1 MEDYISKYGFTK
13 KTIQQENDE
22 QINFYIKGN
31 EESQK
36 PKPLFLYI
44 IGSGPC
50 SIFMKNN
57 KQIGSSIIFN
67 FKEITEKYQL
77 VVLTKPYIPFYIG
90 DNFQV
95 PQKYY
100 ETDSLDYQAKCNSLV
115 IDFLIDNK
123 LIDSSKIVVCGVSH
137 GSDVASQIAL
147 INKNVTHLAC
157 IAGNGL
163 LQTYNFINDVRKEYR
178 NGNMSESEAEKQTQ
192 YLFTKFQKIYANPT
206 SMKKWWGHTYK
217 YWFSFFKE
225 STLNRLLKL
234 KIPIFFAKGT
244 EDRSGCIEGT
254 DIIPIEFI
262 RHNKD
267 NLTYKSYWGVN
278 HMFQKNEEKQV
289 ESKHKTVTSDFWNW
303 LENNRNR

>member
-1 MEDYISKYGFTK
+1 MENYISKFGFTN
-13 KTIQQENDE
+13 KTIQQENNE
-22 QINFYIKGN
+22 PINYYIKGN
-31 EESQK
+31 EKAKKS
-36 PKPLFLYI
+36 KPLFLYI

-50 SIFMKNN
+50 SIMMQVKD
-57 KQIGSSIIFN
+57 KIGSSIIFD

-77 VVLTKPYIPFYIG
+77 VVLTKPFIPFYI
-90 DNFQV
+90 DDVFQI

-115 IDFLIDNK
+115 IDYLIDNE

-178 NGNMSESEAEKQTQ
+178 NGKISESEAEKQTQ
-192 YLFTKFQKIYANPT
+192 DLFKKFQKIYANPT
-206 SMKKWWGHTYK
+206 SQEKWWGHTFK
-217 YWFSFFKE
+217 YWYSFFKE
-225 STLNRLLKL
+225 STVSKLLKL
-234 KIPIFFAKGT
+234 SIPIFFAKGT
-244 EDRSGCIEGT
+244 EDESGCIEGS

-278 HMFQKNEEKQV
+278 HMFKKNEGKQI
-289 ESKHKTVTSDFWNW
+289 ESKYKIVTSDFWNW
-303 LENNRNR
+303 LDNI